1 MSIAIDA
8 SAPADHPDMPR
19 LWERSARA
27 SHHFLGEDDIAEIRS
42 EVIAAFEAAA
52 FIGLALRV
60 ARNEEG
66 CVAGFAGT
74 MDGKLEMLFIDPAS
88 RGRGWGRAL
97 LEHAVD
103 ALSASRVDVNE
114 DNPEAL
120 AFYRRMG
127 FEVRGRSARDGAG
140 RPFPLLQ
147 LERRPR

>member
-1 MSIAIDA
+1 M
-8 SAPADHPDMPR
+8 
-19 LWERSARA
+19 
-27 SHHFLGEDDIAEIRS
+27 
-42 EVIAAFEAAA
+42 
-52 FIGLALRV
+52 

-66 CVAGFAGT
+66 EVAGFAGA
-74 MDGKLEMLFIDPAS
+74 MDGRLEMLFIAPAC

-103 ALSASRVDVNE
+103 ALSACKVDVNE

-140 RPFPLLQ
+140 GPFPLLH
-147 LERRPR
+147 LERRPC